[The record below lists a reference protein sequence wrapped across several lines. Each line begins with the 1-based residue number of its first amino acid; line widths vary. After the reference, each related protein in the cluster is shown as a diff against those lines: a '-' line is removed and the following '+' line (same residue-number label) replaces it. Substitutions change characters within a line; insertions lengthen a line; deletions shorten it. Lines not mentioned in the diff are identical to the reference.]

1 MIGEV
6 EDKYRLDIKNAGGY
20 DNLLLSYF
28 NTNTRDDFESL
39 SEKEKKGKT
48 DCEFYVEVELTD
60 LVIPAIPCKSIS
72 IKRSFNYKTQKET
85 VDLLIDG
92 DENELT
98 KQVGYDVFINDFI
111 LPREIAKFFFFD
123 AEKIVSLAEARSK
136 AELRNLSKAY
146 SEVLGIKKYEDLK
159 KNLESLLSN
168 LRRRGISKDEELKL
182 DKLVKS
188 VEEIEELINFNQDQ
202 QDETDKKLR
211 DLRAKN
217 DALQEKLIRE
227 GNQIS
232 LEELKELKSRHNWL
246 ETKLNLTKAELKRL
260 MEFVPLAIAG
270 NSLAN
275 FYEQLQ
281 LEKELKNTSTNPL
294 VLKRELEQFSKR
306 FLDKL
311 DVLQLSENQ
320 EEQLRKQLKEALNDR
335 QKASSTPIIQNIL
348 LDYSDEQFNK
358 FETLYNYL
366 KTTFKDE
373 FNRVVQEEKDY
384 RTLLKNTTKKI
395 KAGEARKDNPLA
407 KQLRLE
413 KELVS
418 KEIQKLQ
425 YKGNKLKEN
434 FGVLKQQQNSLKM
447 QLSEV
452 EKKSQI
458 IAQDLKK
465 HKVAITLLEKI
476 NLVIKRIKEEKRY
489 SLQKA
494 ISVGLKKLMHK
505 QDFVIDVKVI
515 IDTDV
520 MDIELLDGSGASI
533 NKENLSKGE
542 QQLYATALLN
552 ALVEESKVNFPV
564 FIDSPLQ
571 KFDKFHAENII
582 KEFYPTVSD
591 QVVLFP
597 LLEKELSEKE
607 FALLQD
613 NLNSTFLILNDKAGS
628 RFKKITKNKELF
640 ESFRKYED
648 VYQY

>member
-1 MIGEV
+1 M
-6 EDKYRLDIKNAGGY
+6 
-20 DNLLLSYF
+20 
-28 NTNTRDDFESL
+28 
-39 SEKEKKGKT
+39 
-48 DCEFYVEVELTD
+48 
-60 LVIPAIPCKSIS
+60 
-72 IKRSFNYKTQKET
+72 
-85 VDLLIDG
+85 
-92 DENELT
+92 
-98 KQVGYDVFINDFI
+98 
-111 LPREIAKFFFFD
+111 
-123 AEKIVSLAEARSK
+123 
-136 AELRNLSKAY
+136 
-146 SEVLGIKKYEDLK
+146 
-159 KNLESLLSN
+159 
-168 LRRRGISKDEELKL
+168 
-182 DKLVKS
+182 
-188 VEEIEELINFNQDQ
+188 
-202 QDETDKKLR
+202 
-211 DLRAKN
+211 
-217 DALQEKLIRE
+217 
-227 GNQIS
+227 
-232 LEELKELKSRHNWL
+232 
-246 ETKLNLTKAELKRL
+246 
-260 MEFVPLAIAG
+260 
-270 NSLAN
+270 
-275 FYEQLQ
+275 
-281 LEKELKNTSTNPL
+281 
-294 VLKRELEQFSKR
+294 
-306 FLDKL
+306 
-311 DVLQLSENQ
+311 SENQ